1 MAAKTSASNSSTPL
15 PQKLDAQIL
24 KNDSSDVGRFAD
36 DLKELIRQAAGSTRN
51 RETLHTLAFKLLNR
65 IFGEE
70 IYDEDMA
77 ALNPGWVSENA
88 SVMASA
94 RGAG

>member
-36 DLKELIRQAAGSTRN
+36 DLKELIRQAAGEYEESRDPAYARFQVVESNIRGRN
-51 RETLHTLAFKLLNR
+51 L
-65 IFGEE
+65 
-70 IYDEDMA
+70 
-77 ALNPGWVSENA
+77 
-88 SVMASA
+88 
-94 RGAG
+94 